1 MFLEKRVRTRTL
13 FNYRQ
18 LRLNARA
25 RLAGVYLEPP
35 VLLIT
40 GDYGLG
46 MAFGSLQ
53 RCKIPFAISTVRP
66 R

>member
-25 RLAGVYLEPP
+25 RLAGVYLETP
-35 VLLIT
+35 VLLNT
-40 GDYGLG
+40 RG
-46 MAFGSLQ
+46 
-53 RCKIPFAISTVRP
+53 
-66 R
+66 